1 MFGKKIYIR
10 VLIITLA
17 ISCCMISV
25 SKIFAGT
32 IIPLSD
38 AVSTVIPGVNGDG
51 IFCELFLG
59 IGGGKAPVP
68 DDIAS
73 LTPDANLFSPK
84 IDFPHPGNVVQIGQN
99 FQNFFSDT
107 IYAPDTVREL
117 NPSGFILRCSTLLKI
132 TKDLDRE
139 TSTPEIDIDIRI
151 GSDDGFYLMMGSQF
165 IGNCGDRA
173 FSWSEFQLFFENEGL
188 YQLYFL
194 FAANRTG
201 QSGLELQWR
210 VGSADWTTIPQS
222 SMYDSSEECDKK
234 IFFEE
239 YISGTTLTDQYTNQ
253 GIFFNVLSGNLQ
265 ITNAFPQKF
274 VPVSG
279 DLVFASPENPSTEEC
294 KVELL
299 FVDPSQSLPA
309 ITNYFSCFVLDSES
323 IGTTLTAYNAKDEVL
338 KTIKVNAGGASQK
351 KVEFVLSGIRRIEIS
366 LGKDNDT
373 SALDNLCWIT
383 PTILPIPDLQVTE
396 IKIPETAYSGKE
408 VSLTWSVKNFGTH
421 TAQPPW
427 HDNIYISLDDK
438 WDEEDVRIQ
447 SIEHSTSLASGDTYT
462 HSESGIIPDGFDGD
476 YWVIIQTDSTDNISE
491 YNLENNNIEVSDN
504 TIVVITDINCPFIE
518 EHNPENI
525 INPPLNNIQIKFSER
540 INGAT
545 FSAEDISLTD
555 PDGKLIEVDSPVTL
569 GNNLWK
575 ISFMEQSE
583 EGNYQLKI
591 RPQIEDFAGN
601 RIDQDKNGICGEE
614 SSDVFEATFE
624 ITSESIP
631 VNLKLWSEMDYAG
644 NGQSGNWTVTDDGT
658 SVTQSINGD
667 PTFFISN
674 FDLIDSRFRGSFRVI
689 GGDDDFIGF
698 VFGFQTLGTD
708 SSYYLLTWKSG
719 NQSSGEEGFKLL
731 KILGVPS
738 NDELWDGEN
747 SEHISVLA
755 NQTGDGNGW
764 AVQKLYFFQ
773 LTYKPEGIMRI
784 VIVDDETQETL
795 WDTGLLNDPNSLGP
809 GRIGFFNYSQAN
821 VNYLGFSEAT
831 LKLPIAIVG
840 GPYIFDAT
848 MDNVTLDATES
859 YDPDGEQTSFDSIIS
874 LQWDIGNDGIEDDK
888 GRTNATLNISFE
900 EIFSKGLSINVDV
913 PISLTVVDS
922 DGLEGRGV
930 GLFTYE
936 STPPTADAGDSYSIV
951 YPNQLL
957 KLSGQMDD
965 VDLNIGVGESLFAEW
980 DYAPATKASEVGDGF
995 ALGVQPEV
1003 SYDILHSIIKKH
1015 GSIIYL
1021 NVKDASGKIANSSTI
1036 VSLALPD
1043 LIISHVLMNF
1053 SNEPGSGQNVTFTAK
1068 VQNTG
1073 EVSIKDSFS
1082 VNFFIDDQNI
1092 GSQIVN
1098 QTIESGN
1105 AIDVSTFWIAEAG
1118 IHSISVVTDSKRNI
1132 LELNENNNTLSK
1144 YLAEIPDKTPPENIT
1159 NLNVQ
1164 SFDNK
1169 LVLTWDQSANSE
1181 KDLEGYKIYA
1191 DTSNGIPVTFTQN
1204 RYELTGLLP
1213 ATAYSLTVTAFDN
1226 KGNENSGTSI
1236 VGVTLMENPQNI
1248 SVIPH
1253 NGYVDISWDNVTPSA
1268 LIKHFAVYVSE
1279 TDFENI
1285 ESMTSRIEVT
1295 DTSAKIAGLTNNLKY
1310 YFAVTTVNISSGE
1323 RKEISTVSA
1332 TPVPDNEGPELSNVK
1347 INNALLVENI
1357 NITGSSK
1364 ITLNANDPVGVGR
1377 VEFYFDDILYFS
1389 DSNGSSEYKCLW
1401 DILAVEDGSHILT
1414 LKAYDT
1420 LGNATIKNYTLMVA
1434 LQTPSA
1440 PTIIDPAS
1448 DLLVNI
1454 PDITIKG
1461 IAESNASEISL
1472 YLNGSIDSWIAIN
1485 SDKKFSM
1492 PLVLTEGEN
1501 KIQVAAGNRSGISSL
1516 SERIIITLDTS
1527 IPKSPTHLS
1536 AQAKEGGVIRLDW
1549 NVPLNTSISGYNI
1562 YRSDNSFT
1570 LPEEA
1575 DKLNSTLIAGT
1586 SYNDLLAEDGIYY
1599 YRITLV
1605 SRADNESYLSSEF
1618 FATIDRTPPKA
1629 LSIQYSPTGQY
1640 DSVTGKMA
1648 PGIVN
1653 LTLTVSEPLELD
1665 PFLSINPLAT
1675 VPLFVEL
1682 NKKSYTEYTGFFVI
1696 SDTTPDGTAYAVFS
1710 ARDMVG
1716 NRGTEIDLGKSIE
1729 IDTDG
1734 PSITRISIQPE
1745 DPIKNDSQN
1754 PVNLTVK
1761 IGFNEKLKQ
1770 NDKPELFYLL
1780 SADGRSKTEIR
1791 LLDEIPPEEDD
1802 VQAFQATFQ
1811 LPFDAGLNE
1820 VETLKFIV
1828 TAIDDLENTST
1839 RILCENNFQV
1849 YQGDL
1854 PPLEIPINLKAESLP
1869 EGKIKLTWMTVD
1881 DVFDYQIF
1889 RKAPGEAELT
1899 HYKRPGNV
1907 VEFIDEPSTDG
1918 KYYYG
1923 IASIR
1928 SKNNQESIS
1937 GISSIVE
1944 VNSDSIPPGK
1954 PQNFVLELTGVGI
1967 KAKWDAPPYAEKI
1980 SYSLYRSN
1988 TTQIL
1993 TVNDLSPLATD
2004 IPQTLV
2010 IDPTPSITDH
2020 CYLVTAIDSAG
2031 NESEPSNSFYLN
2043 FGLLPVP
2050 VLEVFQKDSE
2060 LPVISWSTSTGA
2072 TGYDIYL
2079 GTEAEG
2085 TKLNKYLL
2093 TGTNLTDSG
2102 YKNDERTYTVIA
2114 VDINAANSIGR
2125 TITLPQLNATLLNG
2139 SELVDFEQ
2147 DLSQILPFISDFESR
2162 LSGLSLVKRGI
2173 MNRLEYLLKNK
2184 SESKVINTRLIVN
2197 LGGVDHVSQK
2207 FSLEPGEFK
2216 IVPVIVGG
2224 YSDLEDVELLLTTI
2238 EITPNAGEIVKIA
2251 RSNQIS
2257 IGDGMMVMGILN
2269 DEFKRGTKGNVKFTL
2284 ENTSEEEI
2292 EIVTA
2297 TNSGQTE
2304 SNEIFLYLE
2313 DSDGN
2318 VLSTGSFKQ
2327 YLGNNVITLAN
2338 GMTVA
2343 RIAPGEMFQSE
2354 PMNIS
2359 IPENIPEE
2367 ATLRLS
2373 ISNVHYHTG
2382 EEEHVSMQG
2391 LNSTKQVSLI
2401 DTSYYGEIIDI
2412 TPKNS
2417 FGDEDIIITGKAI
2430 KRVDGAPLPNVP
2442 LNLIISVRGFE
2453 RTYKMFTSNAGTF
2466 SYTFT
2471 PLQKEA
2477 GTYNVYVVHPDLMD
2491 RNAQGQ
2497 FVIKRVSFSPEMINL
2512 SLPKN
2517 YKQSV
2522 NIKVKTG
2529 DGTDVNNVKIVYEA
2543 QNQPDATLP
2552 DGIHIVQTS
2561 SIGNIAS
2568 GQTGMLQFNIWA
2580 DNNAEASGKVV
2591 LTIKS
2596 DESGDDDWGKITLN
2610 TSFSEAK
2617 PSLYFTPNHVET
2629 GLTLKETVTETIVLE
2644 NKGTAP
2650 LNDTKLSIVLENGN
2664 EAPEWVILN
2673 ASSDQGN
2680 IDVGERRDVS
2690 VAFNPGDDISEGMY
2704 TFYLRITSSNHEE
2717 KNIILFVSV
2726 TQSGLGSVLFKV
2738 SDIYTGTIDKDSNE
2752 MIQGLEGAKITL
2764 QNEKVLTVEQTQLTD
2779 NIGEVLFKDLPS
2791 GRYRC
2796 RVTANNHQEYVG
2808 RITIKPGISSIHDVF
2823 LKNSLVTVEWEVTET
2838 TIEDKYEIILTAT
2851 YETDVPAAVVVAEP
2865 KSINLPDMKK
2875 GDVFTG
2881 EVRYTNYG
2889 LIRAENL
2896 QFKFPESD
2904 QYYEYEILSSLPD
2917 AIEAKESVTVP
2928 YRVTCLTDMSGEN
2941 DGSGGGCTTYS
2952 NIHCLWYIF
2961 KCSNGMIYEGIE
2973 CFIFTKVIGK
2983 CEISSSSS
2991 GGTAN
2996 INVITNPGGGGSSQ
3010 WTPVHEKI
3018 EGIVCTPKRYCEIF
3032 DTCCQALAK
3041 EALKSRVDLL
3051 RGEYE
3056 DDVVDLS
3063 FQIFG
3068 YNFSVKRYYYNN
3080 AWHFSEDTLNLE
3092 IYYDSDNKPD
3102 FINKDGVS
3110 YKSVDIQKS
3119 VFSHKNKYIHTT
3131 PEGFRWEDGAG
3142 KWSTFNSSG
3151 QLISDGDKNGV
3162 KISYTYEDNKLKGV
3176 FDSSG
3181 NQVIWYEYNENG
3193 ELFYI
3198 QDLWERKV
3206 KYDYTDGK
3214 LSKVTDI
3221 LGNEILYG
3229 YDDQGRLEW
3238 KINAEKQKTL
3248 ISYND
3253 YGWVLSVT
3261 DEKGVGT
3268 FFEYGQGT
3276 GDRSY
3281 YVMLTSTSGKIKEVW
3296 YDQFGRK
3303 VRTDINNRTIERL
3316 IWENRKKIKIDPYGY
3331 KTYYEFDEWNN
3342 LTQKTYPDDSTEFF
3356 TYDPEF
3362 NNLIEK
3368 TDRLGV
3374 ITKYEY
3380 DEHGNMKKM
3389 IEAYETSDERT
3400 TTYVYDEF
3408 GRKLK
3413 ETNVGD
3419 ENTLETNITYS
3430 YDKYGSIKTITDAE
3444 SYTTYYTYAY
3454 GEKGYTVQKE
3464 DARGKFWYEIY
3475 DNVGRLI
3482 STKDPLGNMHS
3493 FDYDAANNTV
3503 TATDPMLYTK
3513 IYVYNSNNKIE
3524 KLMDS
3529 SGAATY
3535 YKYNTDGKRILKID
3549 PEGNKITNEYDL
3561 DGRAVK
3567 AVDGNGNEVFFD
3579 YSNTQGTYCSSCT
3592 GAAGDQPVQVTFP
3605 TFKVEYL
3612 YDSMGR
3618 KIEEHIIPDNS
3629 NESVI
3634 EYKYDLVG
3642 NLILKNDEN
3651 GVNTYYEYDNLNR
3664 KSKEIDNYGNY
3675 IQYIYDDRN
3684 NIIRIRDK
3692 NGNITKFEYDR
3703 NDNLV
3708 KEIRP
3713 MEETI
3718 EYEYDEVNNLI
3729 KKTDSKNQT
3738 IKYVYDDAGRIK
3750 ERQYYNTSD
3759 QSEPEKVV
3767 TFSFNASNR
3776 ITGYTDGIMSAHY
3789 CYDKAYRK
3797 ISETLNYGSFV
3808 LSYSKEYYHN
3818 GLEKSFTGPNNITY
3832 QYNYDGNNNLKNV
3845 AIPDKGHIEYN
3856 SYKWN
3861 LPESVTYP
3869 GGTKKKLSYNS
3880 IMRLQSIRVNDPA
3893 QNILMNYDYTFD
3905 NKGNIRKIETEKGIM
3920 TYHYDDLDRIVETE
3934 HFDHPDQTFT
3944 YDATGNR
3951 KSDNMIDGD
3960 WNYNDNNELTN
3971 IDGHTFEY
3979 DKNGNTIYHA
3989 LDKTRYRLFYDM
4001 DNRLIRVEDHNNSI
4015 VAEYAYDPFGRRLW
4029 KETKGT
4035 KTYFFNCTQG
4045 IIGEYNENGEEI
4057 KSYGYKPG
4065 SVWLTDPL
4073 FIQINGRYYFYIN
4086 DHLGTPQ
4093 FLIDAN
4099 GCTVWGA
4106 NYNAFGESKVSISI
4120 IENNLRF
4127 PGQYYDFETGLLYN
4141 FNRTYDPSL
4150 GRYIEVDPLGM
4161 GNKPERMQLSTANN
4175 CMAGFN
4181 DIDINLYVYAKN
4193 NSIRFMDPFG
4203 TVSMG
4208 VTSPCVPILGPIG
4221 IKISSNVEDGECCDC
4236 DTMKIKTITALK
4248 ACVHGCLTVSPTSW
4262 IPGIDISFASG
4273 SCCPPSVQAKVE
4285 GGCGVGP
4292 CNCKAFLS
4300 APPLKSGFE
4309 CSCDSSVKPYLDSLQ
4324 SILDNEGPSGL
4335 PQCNIS
4341 ACLTVTFY

>member
-10 VLIITLA
+10 ILIITLA
-17 ISCCMISV
+17 TSFCMIPF
-25 SKIFAGT
+25 SKTSAGT

-38 AVSTVIPGVNGDG
+38 AVSTIIPGVNGDG

-68 DDIAS
+68 DDIES
-73 LTPDANLFSPK
+73 LTPDANLFSPQ

-139 TSTPEIDIDIRI
+139 KSTPEIDIDIRI

-188 YQLYFL
+188 YQLYLL

-210 VGSADWTTIPQS
+210 VGSAVWTTIPQS

-239 YISGTTLTDQYTNQ
+239 YPSGTTLSDQYTNK
-253 GIFFNVLSGNLQ
+253 GIIFNVLSGNLQ
-265 ITNAFPQKF
+265 VTNAFPQKF

-421 TAQPPW
+421 TAQSPW

-476 YWVIIQTDSTDNISE
+476 YWVIICTDANNEVQEFSYDNNNVKLSDHSITITTDLSCPFIVDHSPSGLIKYAVNYIEVKFSEFIKDSSFSANDIILTGPYDRNIPVNTPVNQGENVWRIGFQEQTEQGHYYLTIGPHVEDLAGNEIDQNKNGTCGNDDDKYETTFQLSLANEHVVLMINVHGSSYDNDGKSIYETLINAGANTTFINLSSSTESELTNTLNSNHFDQVWIFDLSSWDDNYPLAWQAIADWFNADINRTIICDGRMISSYWGQMWKSEGQKLTENYYENMKLHGGGLLLGTDHNAFHSGINSINDLIQLERFSGNFSLNTIPVDTKHSLMTFPNTMGEELRDDSSPGQTPYGLQPNGKILYSLAWHSGNQHTPGISSTIKSGSVAGYHVKIASPEPNSHYYLGQTVNFQGESANTIPPVSYSWHSSIDGILGSGEILEISTLSVGIHTITVSGEDAGGGADTEQIKLIIDDIPDLTANKINWAPETDFVSGDIIMFNIGISNSGRLTISNPFIVDFLINSKSIGKQTVNQTISAGE
-491 YNLENNNIEVSDN
+491 SIQVEKAWVARAGSHTISVVVDSADDILEFNENNNI
-504 TIVVITDINCPFIE
+504 
-518 EHNPENI
+518 
-525 INPPLNNIQIKFSER
+525 
-540 INGAT
+540 
-545 FSAEDISLTD
+545 
-555 PDGKLIEVDSPVTL
+555 
-569 GNNLWK
+569 
-575 ISFMEQSE
+575 
-583 EGNYQLKI
+583 
-591 RPQIEDFAGN
+591 
-601 RIDQDKNGICGEE
+601 
-614 SSDVFEATFE
+614 
-624 ITSESIP
+624 
-631 VNLKLWSEMDYAG
+631 
-644 NGQSGNWTVTDDGT
+644 
-658 SVTQSINGD
+658 
-667 PTFFISN
+667 
-674 FDLIDSRFRGSFRVI
+674 
-689 GGDDDFIGF
+689 
-698 VFGFQTLGTD
+698 
-708 SSYYLLTWKSG
+708 
-719 NQSSGEEGFKLL
+719 
-731 KILGVPS
+731 
-738 NDELWDGEN
+738 
-747 SEHISVLA
+747 
-755 NQTGDGNGW
+755 
-764 AVQKLYFFQ
+764 
-773 LTYKPEGIMRI
+773 
-784 VIVDDETQETL
+784 
-795 WDTGLLNDPNSLGP
+795 
-809 GRIGFFNYSQAN
+809 
-821 VNYLGFSEAT
+821 
-831 LKLPIAIVG
+831 
-840 GPYIFDAT
+840 
-848 MDNVTLDATES
+848 
-859 YDPDGEQTSFDSIIS
+859 
-874 LQWDIGNDGIEDDK
+874 
-888 GRTNATLNISFE
+888 
-900 EIFSKGLSINVDV
+900 
-913 PISLTVVDS
+913 
-922 DGLEGRGV
+922 
-930 GLFTYE
+930 
-936 STPPTADAGDSYSIV
+936 
-951 YPNQLL
+951 
-957 KLSGQMDD
+957 
-965 VDLNIGVGESLFAEW
+965 
-980 DYAPATKASEVGDGF
+980 
-995 ALGVQPEV
+995 
-1003 SYDILHSIIKKH
+1003 
-1015 GSIIYL
+1015 
-1021 NVKDASGKIANSSTI
+1021 
-1036 VSLALPD
+1036 
-1043 LIISHVLMNF
+1043 
-1053 SNEPGSGQNVTFTAK
+1053 
-1068 VQNTG
+1068 
-1073 EVSIKDSFS
+1073 
-1082 VNFFIDDQNI
+1082 
-1092 GSQIVN
+1092 
-1098 QTIESGN
+1098 
-1105 AIDVSTFWIAEAG
+1105 
-1118 IHSISVVTDSKRNI
+1118 
-1132 LELNENNNTLSK
+1132 LSK

-1181 KDLEGYKIYA
+1181 NDLEGYKIYA
-1191 DTSNGIPVTFTQN
+1191 DTANGIPITFTQN

-1213 ATAYSLTVTAFDN
+1213 ATAYSLTVTAFDT

-1236 VGVTLMENPQNI
+1236 AGVTLMENPQNI

-1279 TDFENI
+1279 TDFESI
-1285 ESMTSRIEVT
+1285 ESMTSKIQVT
-1295 DTSAKIAGLTNNLKY
+1295 NTSAKIAGLTNNLKY

-1323 RKEISTVSA
+1323 RKDISAVSA

-1377 VEFYFDDILYFS
+1377 VEFHFDDILYFS
-1389 DSNGSSEYKCLW
+1389 DSNGSSEYKYLW

-1440 PTIIDPAS
+1440 PTIIDPVS

-1472 YLNGSIDSWIAIN
+1472 YLNGSIDSWIAID

-1492 PLVLTEGEN
+1492 PLVLSEGEN

-1516 SERIIITLDTS
+1516 SERIIVTLDTS

-1586 SYNDLLAEDGIYY
+1586 SYNDLLPEDGTYY

-1605 SRADNESYLSSEF
+1605 SRANNESHLSNES

-1770 NDKPELFYLL
+1770 NDKPELFYFL

-1820 VETLKFIV
+1820 VETLKFIA

-1839 RILCENNFQV
+1839 RILCKNHFQV

-1869 EGKIKLTWMTVD
+1869 EGKIKLTWRTVD

-1889 RKAPGEAELT
+1889 RKAPGETELT

-1937 GISSIVE
+1937 GISSTVE
-1944 VNSDSIPPGK
+1944 VNSDSITPGK
-1954 PQNFVLELTGVGI
+1954 PQNFVLELTGAGI

-1993 TVNDLSPLATD
+1993 TVNGLSPLATD

-2020 CYLVTAIDSAG
+2020 CYLITAVDSAG

-2257 IGDGMMVMGILN
+2257 VGDGMMVMGILN

-2412 TPKNS
+2412 TPKSS

-2529 DGTDVNNVKIVYEA
+2529 DATEVNNVKIVYEA

-2552 DGIHIVQTS
+2552 NGIHIVQTS
-2561 SIGNIAS
+2561 SIGKIAS

-2591 LTIKS
+2591 LAIKS

-2610 TSFSEAK
+2610 TSFSEAT
-2617 PSLYFTPNHVET
+2617 PSLHFTPNHVET
-2629 GLTLKETVTETIVLE
+2629 GLALKETVTETIVLE

-2680 IDVGERRDVS
+2680 IEVGERRDVS

-2717 KNIILFVSV
+2717 KNITLFVSV

-2752 MIQGLEGAKITL
+2752 IIQGLEGAKITL

-2865 KSINLPDMKK
+2865 KSINFPDMKK

-2983 CEISSSSS
+2983 CEISSS

-2996 INVITNPGGGGSSQ
+2996 INPGGGGSSQ

-3193 ELFYI
+3193 EFFYI

-3380 DEHGNMKKM
+3380 DDHGNMKKM
-3389 IEAYETSDERT
+3389 IEAYGTSDERT

-3482 STKDPLGNMHS
+3482 STKDPLGNIHR
-3493 FDYDAANNTV
+3493 FDYDAGNNTV
-3503 TATDPMLYTK
+3503 TTTDPMLYTK
-3513 IYVYNSNNKIE
+3513 TYIYNSNNNIE

-3529 SGAATY
+3529 SGATTY
-3535 YKYNTDGKRILKID
+3535 YQYNTDGKRILKID

-3561 DGRAVK
+3561 DGRTVK
-3567 AVDGNGNEVFFD
+3567 AIDGNGNEVLFD
-3579 YSNTQGTYCSSCT
+3579 YSNTQGSYCSSCT

-3692 NGNITKFEYDR
+3692 NGNITKFEYDG

-3718 EYEYDEVNNLI
+3718 EYEYDEVNHLI
-3729 KKTDSKNQT
+3729 KKTDNKNQT

-3759 QSEPEKVV
+3759 QSEPEKVI

-3869 GGTKKKLSYNS
+3869 GGSKKKLSYNS

-3971 IDGHTFEY
+3971 IDDHTFEY

-3989 LDKTRYRLFYDM
+3989 LDKTRYRLLFDM

-4045 IIGEYNENGEEI
+4045 IVGEYNENGEEI

-4099 GCTVWGA
+4099 GCTVWSS
-4106 NYNAFGESKVSISI
+4106 NYNAFGESKVSIST

-4127 PGQYYDFETGLLYN
+4127 PGQYYDFETGLHYN

-4150 GRYIEVDPLGM
+4150 GRYLEVDPLGM

-4181 DIDINLYVYAKN
+4181 DIDINLYVYANN
-4193 NSIRFMDPFG
+4193 NSIRFLDPFG
-4203 TVSMG
+4203 TVSIG
-4208 VTSPCVPILGPIG
+4208 GTSPCVPILGPIG
-4221 IKISSNVEDGECCDC
+4221 IKVSSNVEDGECCDC

-4248 ACVHGCLTVSPTSW
+4248 ACVHGCITVSPTSW